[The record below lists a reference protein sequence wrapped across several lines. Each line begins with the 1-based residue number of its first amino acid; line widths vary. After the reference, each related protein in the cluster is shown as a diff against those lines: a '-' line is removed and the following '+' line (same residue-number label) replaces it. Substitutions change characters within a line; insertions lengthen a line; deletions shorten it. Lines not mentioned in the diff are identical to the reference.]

1 MRTLGAAAAILLAA
15 SSGEAAGFRSSAR
28 GAAAAGFLEL
38 APGARAAGMGE
49 AYTALVDDASALYW
63 NPAALTSIER
73 RSAVFMHA
81 ALLDSSFLDYAA
93 FGQSLGRW
101 GAWGTAA
108 QYFNAGSIATTDLA
122 GADLGDVTPN
132 DLAVSLGY
140 AYKARSGPL
149 EGFSFGA
156 AVKHIRSELEA
167 TARTTAVDAGLL
179 SPSMLDG
186 ALRLGLAARN
196 MGGAL
201 RFEREAEELP
211 LIFKAGGSYSFRG
224 RWLAA
229 LDLGLPRHD
238 EPYVAAGIER
248 ALLVQDSW
256 SMAARAGFNSRTI
269 GSIDG
274 FTGVSLGVGFAH
286 EKTAI
291 DYGFLPFGGVGQ
303 AHRASL
309 SYKF

>member
-1 MRTLGAAAAILLAA
+1 MRTLRAAAVILLAA
-15 SSGEAAGFRSSAR
+15 SFGEAAGFRSSAR
-28 GAAAAGFLEL
+28 GAASAEFLEL
-38 APGARAAGMGE
+38 AAGARASGMGE
-49 AYTALVDDASALYW
+49 AYTAVVDDASAMYW

-93 FGQSLGRW
+93 FGQNLGHW
-101 GAWGTAA
+101 GAWGAGV
-108 QYFNAGSIATTDLA
+108 QYFSAGSIMTTDLA

-140 AYKARSGPL
+140 AYKSRTGPL
-149 EGFSFGA
+149 EGFSLGA
-156 AVKHIRSELEA
+156 VVKHIRSELEA

-179 SPSMLDG
+179 SPPMLDG

-196 MGGAL
+196 VGGTL

-211 LIFKAGGSYSFRG
+211 LIFKVGGSYRFLG

-238 EPYVAAGIER
+238 DPYVAAGIER
-248 ALLVQDSW
+248 ALLVQDAW
-256 SMAARAGFNSRTI
+256 SLAARAGFNSRTI

-274 FTGVSLGVGFAH
+274 FTGASLGVGFAF

-303 AHRASL
+303 AHKASL
-309 SYKF
+309 SCKF